1 MSTLRSMFSSVESER
16 RWFVEMAKIL
26 EYKLSVP
33 IYEYQVPKSLRES
46 KPEAYTPQQ
55 MGLACYVQFLDLD
68 VQTLALIL
76 AIDGLYLLQ
85 FLDVYVSGEP
95 SRQLDPEMKELN
107 IRDIMI
113 LDNQIPSLV
122 LYKIQ
127 EVVLYGKADPKFYL
141 LDKFLFNRFCVAESP
156 FKVYPFILT
165 GGTST
170 AATSD
175 HKQNL
180 SVEEIDIPSVS
191 QMTEFAGIK
200 FIITDGIRD
209 VKFLDHEEEKKFYL
223 PVIKLNSTSE
233 IVLRNLVAFEAASAK
248 PGSTL
253 ELAEYVDLMCGII
266 DTPKDVSILKNEK
279 IIVSEMSD
287 EEIARIFNGISKS
300 TKKTDKKSKIDE
312 AIEGVNKKYDSIRR
326 VKVERFLKKY
336 VPASFKFLG
345 VLFTIA
351 VLVLLVINFYCSE
364 FGCRRWFEKK

>member
-16 RWFVEMAKIL
+16 RWFLEMAKIL
-26 EYKLSVP
+26 ENKLSVP

-55 MGLACYVQFLDLD
+55 MGLACYSQYLDLD
-68 VQTLALIL
+68 IQTLALIL
-76 AIDGLYLLQ
+76 TIDCLYLLQ
-85 FLDVYVSGEP
+85 FLDVYAYGEP
-95 SRQLDPEMKELN
+95 SRQLDPEMKEIN

-113 LDNQIPSLV
+113 LDNQIPSLAF
-122 LYKIQ
+122 YIIQ
-127 EVVLYGKADPKFYL
+127 GVVRHGKVDPKSFW
-141 LDKFLFNRFCVAESP
+141 LDTLSFDRFCVAESP
-156 FKVYPFILT
+156 LNVYPFSSM
-165 GGTST
+165 GGAS
-170 AATSD
+170 ATDD

-200 FIITDGIRD
+200 FIITTAGIRG

-233 IVLRNLVAFEAASAK
+233 ILLRNLVAFEAASAR

-279 IIVSEMSD
+279 IIESEMSD

-312 AIEGVNKKYDSIRR
+312 TIEGVNKKYDSIRR

-345 VLFTIA
+345 VLITIA
-351 VLVLLVINFYCSE
+351 VLVLLIINAYCSE
-364 FGCRRWFEKK
+364 FGCGRLFGKK